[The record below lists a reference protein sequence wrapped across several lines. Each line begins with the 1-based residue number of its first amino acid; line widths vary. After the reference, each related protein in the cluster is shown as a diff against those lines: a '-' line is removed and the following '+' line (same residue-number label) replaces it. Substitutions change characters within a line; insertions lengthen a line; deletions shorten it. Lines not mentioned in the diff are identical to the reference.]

1 MMSDRA
7 KWEGGRERSPS
18 SVNTSDIARS
28 PDLTFTHRHRVR
40 YRECDPMGVVY
51 HAHVLDWF
59 EAARTEALRAAG
71 LPYRQLEE
79 AGVVMPV
86 VEVAVRY
93 HASVRYDD
101 LVEVEAAFPEVGVRV
116 PVEYA
121 VRREGEA
128 AVLISGRVT
137 LCFVDVARG
146 RPVPP
151 PAAVRAALASPP
163 ASQAAR

>member
-1 MMSDRA
+1 
-7 KWEGGRERSPS
+7 
-18 SVNTSDIARS
+18 
-28 PDLTFTHRHRVR
+28 
-40 YRECDPMGVVY
+40 MGVVY

-93 HASVRYDD
+93 HGSVRYDD
-101 LVEVEAAFPEVGVRV
+101 VVEVEAAFPSVGVRV
-116 PVEYA
+116 PVDYA

-128 AVLISGRVT
+128 EVLVSGRVT

-146 RPVPP
+146 RPVAP
-151 PAAVRAALASPP
+151 PAAVRAALAG
-163 ASQAAR
+163 AAGGAP